1 MSAETEPAMDAYDL
15 ATLAAQLLRRRN
27 TESDAVDAAW
37 ALVEAAKDKLE
48 GIRLEALAKSPEAQ
62 AEWEKQQAERLDNLK
77 IPYKK
82 GVKIITSQDR
92 WSNALKQI
100 KEFLGATRY
109 KDRPPEQRE
118 LYVEAWQA
126 KHRSQGFTGTELKKL
141 KGEYDQWRGK
151 GRQGRVKKRASDG
164 RLKAN
169 KQKKVQAKEKAAT
182 AELTKPKQEW
192 TKHYAAVTMK
202 GARGKKGRTYH
213 GSADNM
219 RDTPRDQTF
228 DANPGLKAT
237 LSEPL

>member
-1 MSAETEPAMDAYDL
+1 LNSDDNDAWDL

-48 GIRLEALAKSPEAQ
+48 EVRLEALAKSPEAQ
-62 AEWEKQQAERLDNLK
+62 SEWEKQQAERLDSLK
-77 IPYKK
+77 IPYEK
-82 GVKIITSQDR
+82 GVKIITSQTRLD
-92 WSNALKQI
+92 NARKLFKD
-100 KEFLGATRY
+100 FLGATRY

-118 LYVEAWQA
+118 PYVEAWQA

-151 GRQGRVKKRASDG
+151 GRQGRVKKRGSDG

-169 KQKKVQAKEKAAT
+169 REKKRQAKGKEGL
-182 AELTKPKQEW
+182 AELTKPKVEW
-192 TKHYAAVTMK
+192 RTKHYRASVLK
-202 GARGKKGRTYH
+202 GARGKKGRTYQ